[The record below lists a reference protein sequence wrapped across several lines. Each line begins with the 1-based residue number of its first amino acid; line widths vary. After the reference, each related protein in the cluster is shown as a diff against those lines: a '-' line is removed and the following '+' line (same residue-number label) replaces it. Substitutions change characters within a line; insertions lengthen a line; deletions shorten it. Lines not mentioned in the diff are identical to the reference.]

1 MTRPTTAAKGQ
12 PYPARHR
19 HRVKITAPEICD
31 SLHSD
36 HELAGIMEFGPVARR
51 QYLFAMNSS
60 WAGNL
65 VRISVP

>member
-31 SLHSD
+31 SLY
-36 HELAGIMEFGPVARR
+36 GCTK
-51 QYLFAMNSS
+51 
-60 WAGNL
+60 
-65 VRISVP
+65 VP

>member
-31 SLHSD
+31 SLHS
-36 HELAGIMEFGPVARR
+36 LPF
-51 QYLFAMNSS
+51 
-60 WAGNL
+60 NL
-65 VRISVP
+65 CGVMCRVGWVLSGVSL